1 MNLKKVL
8 NKKTIIVD
16 LKSKDKNSVI
26 EELLDTIVNNGDV
39 SSREVALKA
48 LLERE
53 EKMSTGMELGI
64 AIPHARTD
72 AVKELHTAIGIHRTG
87 VEFGAL
93 DGKPSNI
100 FIMTLSPTGRSGPH
114 IEFIATISTI
124 LSKEEKR
131 SALINAQSS
140 EDVFKILT

>member
-8 NKKTIIVD
+8 NKKSIIVD
-16 LKSKDKNSVI
+16 LKGNNKNHVI
-26 EELLDTIVNNGDV
+26 EELLDTIIDTENI
-39 SSREVALKA
+39 SLKEVALKA

-72 AVKELHTAIGIHRTG
+72 AVKELHTAIGIHKKG
-87 VEFGAL
+87 IDFGAL
-93 DGKPSNI
+93 DGKPSFI

-114 IEFIATISTI
+114 IEFIAAISSV
-124 LSKEEKR
+124 LSKEDKR
-131 SALINAQSS
+131 NALLTARTPD
-140 EDVFKILT
+140 DVIKILS